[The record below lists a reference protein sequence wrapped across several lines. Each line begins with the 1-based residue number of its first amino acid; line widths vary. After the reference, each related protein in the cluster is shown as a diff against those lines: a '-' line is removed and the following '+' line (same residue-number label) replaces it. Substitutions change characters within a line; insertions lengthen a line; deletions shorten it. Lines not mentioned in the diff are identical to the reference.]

1 MCLKSRLAAIAACLA
16 VAAANPAAAATV
28 PFAVGPL
35 ASGPGTLIWVGVT
48 NVGST
53 NVTLSNAV
61 IYTNGQQTTL
71 TKAYDNCTDHV
82 QVPGAACS
90 FQAIMPQ
97 QNVAVWVVMQASST
111 TGLRGAATIVDPTG
125 RPITEVELR

>member
-1 MCLKSRLAAIAACLA
+1 MSVKLRLAAMAALLA
-16 VAAANPAAAATV
+16 ASMSNPAAAATV

-35 ASGPGTLIWVGVT
+35 ASGPGTLIWIGVT

-61 IYTNGQQTTL
+61 IYTNGQQTIL
-71 TKAYDNCTDHV
+71 TKVADNCTDHV

-90 FQAIMPQ
+90 FQAVMPQ
-97 QNVAVWVVMQASST
+97 QNVAVWVVMQATST
-111 TGLRGAATIVDPTG
+111 TGLRGAATIVDATG